1 MRHQHLQVVDARL
14 LGVFYL
20 AFNDQTIDAI
30 LETYDLTRVDCVR
43 LLSRL
48 DKLGLIERGANDAI
62 RLRVTKS
69 LRLRSDGPIRQAP
82 GRAAVGDF
90 LQADFASKGGYF
102 LFEFRE
108 LSHASVAHLER
119 KLTCIA
125 QEFHERAELDGYLPA
140 AQRQTIGIALGI
152 RLWVISRVA
161 GLNKRKAGSRDKA
174 PSST

>member
-1 MRHQHLQVVDARL
+1 MRHQHLQAVDARL
-14 LGVFYL
+14 PGMFYL
-20 AFNDQTIDAI
+20 AFNDQTIEAI
-30 LETYDLTRVDCVR
+30 LGTCDLTRVDCVR

-48 DKLGLIERGANDAI
+48 DKLGLIELGANDAI
-62 RLRVTKS
+62 RLRVVKS
-69 LRLRSDGPIRQAP
+69 LRLRCDKPICQAR
-82 GRAAVGDF
+82 GRAVVGDF

-108 LSHASVAHLER
+108 LSHASVAHLEH
-119 KLTCIA
+119 KLTRTA
-125 QEFHERAELDGYLPA
+125 QEFHELAELDHYLPA

-152 RLWVISRVA
+152 RPWVIARVA